1 MKKSDIL
8 QSFRKRMGERTFEE
22 KQKTER
28 KLMEYLAEQRWL
40 EEQGYEYNTD
50 KSYSLKLLNDDGY
63 FPIGIATIACEESFI
78 FKTEKEADIAW
89 KSRVL
94 GNEGWWYG
102 KRNFLKYLE
111 EYQKDMKTEVKIYWI
126 DDKQN

>member
-8 QSFRKRMGERTFEE
+8 QSFRKRIEERTFEE

-50 KSYSLKLLNDDGY
+50 KSYSLKLLSDAGY

-94 GNEGWWYG
+94 GNDGWWYG

-126 DDKQN
+126 DDK